1 MPNAAV
7 NPDAPAADTIE
18 LVTPTTTFRESYCSL
33 VSEVI
38 AAGEAFVPFVLEFEH
53 DDFGA
58 FLRRLD
64 DCARGIA
71 LPHGFVAHS
80 TYWLVSERTT
90 VVGVSNI
97 RHSLTDSLRREG
109 GNIGYGIRPS
119 ARRRGFGTTI
129 LQKSLNRAAQLGLT
143 RVLVTCG
150 KENVGSVKAIVR
162 NGGVLESEEYL
173 PARGEIVQRYWI
185 RNESRAE
192 A

>member
-1 MPNAAV
+1 M
-7 NPDAPAADTIE
+7 DTIE
-18 LVTPTTTFRESYCSL
+18 LLPPAATFRESYCSL

-38 AAGEAFVPFVLEFEH
+38 AAGELFVPFVLGFEH
-53 DDFGA
+53 EDFGA

-64 DCARGIA
+64 DCARGVA
-71 LPHGFVAHS
+71 LPRGFVAHS
-80 TYWLVSERTT
+80 TYWLVCERTI
-90 VVGVSNI
+90 VLGVSNI

-119 ARRRGFGTTI
+119 ARRRGLGTTI

-150 KENVGSVKAIVR
+150 KDNIGSAKAIVR
-162 NGGVLESEEYL
+162 NGGVLESEQYV

-185 RNESRAE
+185 QNESRAE

>member
-1 MPNAAV
+1 LGLNDV
-7 NPDAPAADTIE
+7 TLVDTIE
-18 LVTPTTTFRESYCSL
+18 LVPPTAALRESYCSL

-53 DDFGA
+53 DDFAA
-58 FLRRLD
+58 FLHRLD
-64 DCARGIA
+64 NCARGIA
-71 LPHGFVAHS
+71 LPEGFVAHS
-80 TYWLVSERTT
+80 TYWLISDRAT

-97 RHSLTDSLRREG
+97 RHSLTDALRREG

-150 KENVGSVKAIVR
+150 KENIGSAKAIIR

-185 RNESRAE
+185 QNESTAGT
-192 A
+192 

>member
-1 MPNAAV
+1 M
-7 NPDAPAADTIE
+7 DTME
-18 LVTPTTTFRESYCSL
+18 LVTPTATLRESYCSFIGEL
-33 VSEVI
+33 V
-38 AAGEAFVPFVLEFEH
+38 ATGEAFVPFVLEYAH

-58 FLRRLD
+58 FLHRLD
-64 DCARGIA
+64 DCARGIG

-80 TYWLVSERTT
+80 TYWLVADRTT

-119 ARRRGFGTTI
+119 ARRRGFGTAI
-129 LQKSLNRAAQLGLT
+129 LRESLRRAAQLGLT
-143 RVLVTCG
+143 RVLVTCS
-150 KENVGSVKAIVR
+150 KENLGSVKAIVR

-173 PARGEIVQRYWI
+173 PARSEIIQRYWI
-185 RNESRAE
+185 RNGPRAE